1 MVWGQVYDL
10 FAVVLHSGGPHS
22 GHYHAYIRDMMREGN
37 WVAASD
43 VTLPTAASQSSGCV
57 QGCGWTVSLPFPGC
71 PPPPSPSRRRPPST
85 QTFSTMS
92 LATHALWVTSCPVC
106 ARLAWGSPSVGGAAS
121 ADSPLPVLLNI
132 LKRQPVHNTFK
143 KRAIRLGELGGEVA
157 LDVGSSWKEAFARK
171 YKTMKVYIES
181 QVRGGTQK
189 GTWVGTHA
197 LTRPSPPTVCCG
209 ECVSKLVLPPLTTFQ
224 DICPLSPSALPP
236 PPHPFPFCSSSA
248 KAFSPH
254 LSHSPPTHICTQPL
268 VTPVGVL

>member
-1 MVWGQVYDL
+1 V
-10 FAVVLHSGGPHS
+10 
-22 GHYHAYIRDMMREGN
+22 HAWLG
-37 WVAASD
+37 A
-43 VTLPTAASQSSGCV
+43 P
-57 QGCGWTVSLPFPGC
+57 
-71 PPPPSPSRRRPPST
+71 
-85 QTFSTMS
+85 
-92 LATHALWVTSCPVC
+92 
-106 ARLAWGSPSVGGAAS
+106 PSVGGAAS

-197 LTRPSPPTVCCG
+197 LTRPSPPT
-209 ECVSKLVLPPLTTFQ
+209 CVSRRMCVQ
-224 DICPLSPSALPP
+224 AGPP
-236 PPHPFPFCSSSA
+236 PPPYHISRSMPALSFRPAAPSA
-248 KAFSPH
+248 PVPILFQLGVGFLTPS
-254 LSHSPPTHICTQPL
+254 LSLPPPTHICTQPL